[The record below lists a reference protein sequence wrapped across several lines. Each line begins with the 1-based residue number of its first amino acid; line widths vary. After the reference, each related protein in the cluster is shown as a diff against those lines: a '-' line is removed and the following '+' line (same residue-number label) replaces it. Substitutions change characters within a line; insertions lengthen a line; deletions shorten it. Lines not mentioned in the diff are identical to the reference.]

1 MFNGLTTILLDYLQ
15 IRREQY
21 SFYTRLLDNENLSN
35 QRMNSILQQYQ
46 SIQRTTTNQTIQRNR
61 HEQSVDEMTG
71 ILSALNS
78 INSINTRTPP
88 SPILRTTARGRGF
101 SAAPRSGRSTRFWNA
116 TIPTRNIRTQT
127 LPTLPPTTTQIQN
140 STTELKYCDISTN
153 QTICSISRTD
163 FQPEDE
169 ILKINHCGHI
179 FKKESLK
186 TWFRTK
192 ATCPLCRYNIVT
204 GITERLPSLPV

>member
-1 MFNGLTTILLDYLQ
+1 MFNDLTTLLLDYLQ

-21 SFYTRLLDNENLSN
+21 SFFTRLLDNENLSN
-35 QRMNSILQQYQ
+35 QRMHSLLQQYQ
-46 SIQRTTTNQTIQRNR
+46 SLQRTTANQTNQRNQRNIR
-61 HEQSVDEMTG
+61 EQSIDEMTG

-78 INSINTRTPP
+78 INTRTPP
-88 SPILRTTARGRGF
+88 TPIIRTGRGRNT
-101 SAAPRSGRSTRFWNA
+101 SGRFFNGRSRGTTWT

-140 STTELKYCDISTN
+140 STTELKYCDASTN
-153 QTICSISRTD
+153 QTICSISRNE
-163 FQPEDE
+163 FQPNDE

-204 GITERLPSLPV
+204 GVTENLTSLPV

>member
-1 MFNGLTTILLDYLQ
+1 MFNDLTTLLLDYLQ

-21 SFYTRLLDNENLSN
+21 SFFTRLLDNENLSN
-35 QRMNSILQQYQ
+35 QRMHSLLQQHQ
-46 SIQRTTTNQTIQRNR
+46 SLQRTTANQTNQRNIR
-61 HEQSVDEMTG
+61 EQSIDEMTG

-78 INSINTRTPP
+78 INTRTPTT
-88 SPILRTTARGRGF
+88 PILRTTARGRGF

-140 STTELKYCDISTN
+140 STTELKYCDASTN
-153 QTICSISRTD
+153 QTICSISRNE
-163 FQPEDE
+163 FQPNDE

-204 GITERLPSLPV
+204 GVTENSTSLPV